1 MKKSALGGILTVTLV
16 MTVLLIGYLYLSR
29 TSSGYRMQK
38 HQYTMGFFGDRIDAL
53 GKQRDLLLE
62 SASDLEEQAN
72 LLRKRIHMMDVEI
85 DNMRD
90 RLVTERKDSRTPFYS
105 LDRLRFTTSSGLI
118 VIAFLVFIW
127 LLYTS
132 TGKGRAPDDGD
143 GENLPGE
150 GEVLHAGSVKE
161 EEFQARGDEHPAAG
175 PPSGVDPEIREE
187 SVESPSGAGVETSP
201 EDAEKESF
209 PSDRGE
215 GEEEKEETSPSPEEE
230 PPESKKET

>member
-1 MKKSALGGILTVTLV
+1 MKRSALGGILTVTLV
-16 MTVLLIGYLYLSR
+16 MTVLLLGYLYLSR

-38 HQYTMGFFGDRIDAL
+38 HQYTMSFFGDRIDAL

-85 DNMRD
+85 DNMRE
-90 RLVTERKDSRTPFYS
+90 RLFSEKKDSRTPFYS

-132 TGKGRAPDDGD
+132 AGKAGVPDDGGD
-143 GENLPGE
+143 EMTPAG
-150 GEVLHAGSVKE
+150 GEVLPESSVLE
-161 EEFQARGDEHPAAG
+161 EEFQARSDAA
-175 PPSGVDPEIREE
+175 
-187 SVESPSGAGVETSP
+187 SP
-201 EDAEKESF
+201 EPPPDVEPEVPGDSAESL
-209 PSDRGE
+209 SE
-215 GEEEKEETSPSPEEE
+215 GEEETSRDDGAEEPIPADQGERGGEEE
-230 PPESKKET
+230 PPESKKDT